1 MVKRLIILAV
11 SAVFCAIK
19 KIGLVIASLI
29 GKHVSPPFVVLK
41 YHAVKADEVE
51 NFKKQ
56 MDYVLRAGKPAW
68 ADEEYSA
75 IDGCRRIAVTFDDGF
90 QCVVVNALPAM
101 RERRIP
107 ATVFVPAGYLGK
119 TQGWWVIPSEESGE
133 KEKVLEE
140 SQLKAIGE
148 NHLVKVGSHGLMHQ
162 KLTQIATEETNKEL
176 VESRRILHDI
186 TGKDVDLFSFP
197 YGDCNDA
204 TVKMCMKAGYKR
216 IFLADPLRRQITAKY
231 QIVFGRIGVSLDD
244 WTLEYRL
251 KILGAYEWLGVA
263 IHLKRKL
270 MSMGK
275 EKSVRTATIS

>member
-11 SAVFCAIK
+11 SAVFYVIK
-19 KIGLVIASLI
+19 KIGAVIASSI
-29 GKHVSPPFVVLK
+29 GKPVSPPFVVLK

-68 ADEEYSA
+68 ADEQYST
-75 IDGCRRIAVTFDDGF
+75 INGCRKIAVTFDDAF
-90 QCVVVNALPAM
+90 QCVVVNALPVM
-101 RERRIP
+101 RERGIP
-107 ATVFVPAGYLGK
+107 ATIFVPAGYLGK
-119 TQGWWVIPSEESGE
+119 TQSWWVIPSEESGD

-140 SQLKAIGE
+140 SELKAMGE

-162 KLTQIATEETNKEL
+162 KLTQIAAEETNKEL

-186 TGKDVDLFSFP
+186 TGKAVDLFSFP

-216 IFLADPLRRQITAKY
+216 IFLADPLRRQISAKY

-251 KILGAYEWLGVA
+251 KILGAYEWLGLA
-263 IHLKRKL
+263 IQLKRKL
-270 MSMGK
+270 ILMGK
-275 EKSVRTATIS
+275 EKPNRISTTS